1 MESNLSYID
10 VRDVKIYSGRNVDF
24 QLSYQNIGRDFSDSP
39 VVVVNHSLTGNSNV
53 SGKDGWWKDLVGE
66 GKLIDT
72 NKFSVLSF
80 NIPGNCFGNEKNDF
94 VDELVL
100 GDVAK
105 AFNQAI
111 LNLGINNVHS
121 LIGGSV
127 GGGLVWEM
135 GMLNPDLFENLIPI
149 ASDYKSSD
157 WLIANTHLQ
166 SKLLENS
173 SDPIFDARIHA
184 MLTYRNPISLNKR
197 FLNQNDGNVRKV
209 KSWLDFHGH
218 NLKNRFQLK
227 AYKIMNK
234 FLSSID
240 VESYS
245 NSSFVELLKKVKSN
259 VYIISID
266 SDLLF
271 TDYEQREIYKKISL
285 VKKNV
290 YYFQIRS
297 DHGHDAFFI
306 EYDQISSF
314 LKRCFK

>member
-10 VRDVKIYSGRNVDF
+10 VRDVKIYSGRNVNF
-24 QLSYQNIGRDFSDSP
+24 QLSYQNIGRDFNDSP

-53 SGKDGWWKDLVGE
+53 SGKDGWWKDLVGK

-72 NKFSVLSF
+72 NKFSVISF

-111 LNLGINNVHS
+111 LKLGIKNVHS

-135 GMLNPDLFENLIPI
+135 GILNPDLFDNLIPI

-197 FLNQNDGNVRKV
+197 FLNQHDVNGRKV
-209 KSWLDFHGH
+209 KSCL
-218 NLKNRFQLK
+218 
-227 AYKIMNK
+227 
-234 FLSSID
+234 
-240 VESYS
+240 
-245 NSSFVELLKKVKSN
+245 
-259 VYIISID
+259 
-266 SDLLF
+266 
-271 TDYEQREIYKKISL
+271 
-285 VKKNV
+285 
-290 YYFQIRS
+290 
-297 DHGHDAFFI
+297 
-306 EYDQISSF
+306 
-314 LKRCFK
+314 

>member
-1 MESNLSYID
+1 M
-10 VRDVKIYSGRNVDF
+10 
-24 QLSYQNIGRDFSDSP
+24 
-39 VVVVNHSLTGNSNV
+39 
-53 SGKDGWWKDLVGE
+53 
-66 GKLIDT
+66 
-72 NKFSVLSF
+72 
-80 NIPGNCFGNEKNDF
+80 
-94 VDELVL
+94 
-100 GDVAK
+100 
-105 AFNQAI
+105 
-111 LNLGINNVHS
+111 GI
-121 LIGGSV
+121 
-127 GGGLVWEM
+127 
-135 GMLNPDLFENLIPI
+135 LNPDLFDNLIPI

-197 FLNQNDGNVRKV
+197 FLNQHDGNGRKV
-209 KSWLDFHGH
+209 KSWLDYHGH

-227 AYKIMNK
+227 AYKVMNK

-245 NSSFVELLKKVKSN
+245 NSSFDELMKKVKSN